1 MPVGKQSYFAMM
13 AKIND
18 WKPAFPAGRI
28 EKIYLHWSAGDY
40 RDVFEAYHYC
50 VALDAAGK
58 IVVANT
64 HDLRENMR
72 DVSIDPGAPYAA
84 HTRGRNS
91 FAAGISVM
99 GMKDAQPHDFGAYP
113 LTESLVDA
121 LCTVAARLAAFYEI
135 PIQPHTVL
143 THAEAAVVDG
153 YFGNGDE
160 ERWDI
165 ARLVPS
171 MEPLV
176 PQNAAQTGDELRSRI
191 RARL

>member
-1 MPVGKQSYFAMM
+1 MMPNALLTYPYEKL
-13 AKIND
+13 KD
-18 WKPAFPAGRI
+18 WKASFPAGRI
-28 EKIYLHWSAGDY
+28 DKIYLHWSAGDY

-50 VALDAAGK
+50 VAIDDDGD

-72 DVSIDPGAPYAA
+72 NVSLDPEAPYAA

-99 GMKDAQPHDFGAYP
+99 SMKDAQPHDFGAYP
-113 LTESLVDA
+113 LTEALVDV
-121 LCTVAARLAAFYEI
+121 LCIVAARLAAFYKI
-135 PIQPHTVL
+135 PIEPHTIL

-153 YFGNGDE
+153 YFGSGEE

-165 ARLVPS
+165 ARLAPS
-171 MEPLV
+171 AEPLL
-176 PQNAAQTGDELRSRI
+176 PQSAAQVGDELRRRI
-191 RARL
+191 RACL